1 MKSNKSVSTRLYG
14 NWKRWMHFEWDQLE
28 INQQGGRGRT
38 KGACVK
44 RVTSGNLLAGAWL
57 FASIMQNPDTIS
69 RRDAAT
75 RGWPGASSHQ
85 LRLEINRRQMR
96 RVAGRAPS
104 FPPSP
109 CLADFSHPLPTIRLF
124 STNTKRYTRPTTPPP
139 LYIYI
144 YPPRIPSGFLDL
156 SSLFA
161 EICFSNWHVYRYRNG
176 ISTRTIGDDRKFQA
190 RINW

>member
-1 MKSNKSVSTRLYG
+1 
-14 NWKRWMHFEWDQLE
+14 
-28 INQQGGRGRT
+28 
-38 KGACVK
+38 
-44 RVTSGNLLAGAWL
+44 
-57 FASIMQNPDTIS
+57 MQNPDTIS

-144 YPPRIPSGFLDL
+144 PSSNSFRLFGSLLSLPRYMLFKLTRLSLSKWNIDSNNWRWSKIPSENKLIKVTRFSCDRIKILRTNRWN
-156 SSLFA
+156 
-161 EICFSNWHVYRYRNG
+161 EIKQWIFFRFKYRLCNLNIFSRFDNF
-176 ISTRTIGDDRKFQA
+176 FQ
-190 RINW
+190 RLEIL